1 MVKKMRDVP
10 DTPVDGAAKSSS
22 PIVFRIVLVVLLI
35 LVLGAFFAFDLN
47 MYVSYESLQSN
58 REILLEFVERNGFW
72 ALLLFGVLYSVV
84 IAFSLPGGA
93 VMTITGGFLFGWLG
107 GGLTVIVGATIGAT
121 ALFLIARTAIGGFL
135 EAKAGP
141 FVRKMEDGFRQNAL
155 SYLLAM
161 RLIPIFPFWL
171 VNLVPAFLGV
181 STTTYVVAT
190 FFGIIPGTFVYA
202 LVGNGLGSLIDAGA
216 TSDSVL
222 KTIFQPQFLAP
233 LVGLAV
239 LAVLP
244 VLYKKYQ
251 SRRKKTSSV

>member
-1 MVKKMRDVP
+1 MSEVP
-10 DTPVDGAAKSSS
+10 DAPVDGAAKSSS
-22 PIVFRIVLVVLLI
+22 PLFLRIVLVVALI
-35 LVLGAFFAFDLN
+35 VVLGAFFAFDLN
-47 MYVSYESLQSN
+47 RYVSYESLQSN
-58 REILLEFVERNGFW
+58 RDMLLEFVEQNGFW
-72 ALLLFGVLYSVV
+72 AVLLFGALYAVV

-107 GGLTVIVGATIGAT
+107 GGSIVVVCATIGAT
-121 ALFLIARTAIGGFL
+121 VLFLIARTAVGGFL

-181 STTTYVVAT
+181 STTTYVIAT

-202 LVGNGLGSLIDAGA
+202 LVGNGLGALFDAGA

-233 LVGLAV
+233 LIGLAV

-251 SRRKKTSSV
+251 NRRKQATSA